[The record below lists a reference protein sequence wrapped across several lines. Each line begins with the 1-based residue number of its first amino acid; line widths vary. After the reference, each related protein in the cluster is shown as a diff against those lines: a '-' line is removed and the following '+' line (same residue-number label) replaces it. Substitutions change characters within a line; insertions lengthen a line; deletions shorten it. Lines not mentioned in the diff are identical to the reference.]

1 LPRIAIVT
9 DSTAD
14 LDREALS
21 LHHIETVP
29 LGLRIGQD
37 VFLDQLDIDAKEFIA
52 RLSMSAPHPT
62 TFSPTASA
70 FEAVFRRL
78 AADHDAIVAVLLSSK
93 LGGSVRAAN
102 TAAKAVASIIRVDVI
117 DSMNVSLG
125 LGFQVLRAVELVE
138 RGLSVDDLVTRL
150 NAERTLYQ
158 LAFFCDSLDY
168 LQHGGRIG
176 LAASLVGGLLQLK
189 PILQIEEGQVVPLDR
204 TRTRAKAAAG
214 LIDFAA
220 GFARIDRLGLLY
232 STELADAESLR
243 AELANRCQ
251 PERTVVAQFSP
262 VLTAHVG
269 PGALGVCVFEGPEPI

>member
-1 LPRIAIVT
+1 LSRIAIVT

-14 LDREALS
+14 LDRETLAAL
-21 LHHIETVP
+21 HIETVP

-62 TFSPTASA
+62 TFSPAASA

-78 AADHDAIVAVLLSSK
+78 APDHDAIVAVLLSSK
-93 LGGSVRAAN
+93 LGGSVRSAT
-102 TAAKAVASIIRVDVI
+102 TAAKAVASVIRVDVV

-125 LGFQVLRAVELVE
+125 LGFQVVRAVELIE
-138 RGLSVDDLVTRL
+138 RGLSVDDLVARL

-214 LIDFAA
+214 LVDFAA
-220 GFARIDRLGLLY
+220 SFARIDRLGLLY
-232 STELADAESLR
+232 STEPADAESLR
-243 AELANRCQ
+243 AELANRCP

-269 PGALGVCVFEGPEPI
+269 PGAVGVCVFEGPEPI